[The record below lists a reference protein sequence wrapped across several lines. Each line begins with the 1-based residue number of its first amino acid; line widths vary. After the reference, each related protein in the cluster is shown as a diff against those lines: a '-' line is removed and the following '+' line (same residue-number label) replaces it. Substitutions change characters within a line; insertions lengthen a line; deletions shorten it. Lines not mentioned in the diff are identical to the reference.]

1 MASSAN
7 EKLLENGIDV
17 KALTI
22 QAGTAIGEASIVLAQ
37 KMFED
42 GKIVVSDAIA
52 EALKSPECQNL
63 TQQAKDEIAK

>member
-7 EKLLENGIDV
+7 AKLLENGIDV
-17 KALTI
+17 KALTV

-42 GKIVVSDAIA
+42 GKVVVGNAIA

-63 TQQAKDEIAK
+63 SQQAKDQITQ

>member
-1 MASSAN
+1 MEMASSAN

-17 KALTI
+17 KALAI

-42 GKIVVSDAIA
+42 GKVVVGNALA
-52 EALKSPECQNL
+52 EALKSPEC
-63 TQQAKDEIAK
+63 